1 MWREKRVANFTKER
15 EREREREREGSY
27 QVEKEYLVVWLL
39 VSRQKRMNSEDSSNK
54 GKNECVGPQTLVFFF
69 LKYTHTQKCHC
80 IHFSENEN
88 GKNMYSFFVSK
99 LTFFDTEK
107 EN

>member
-1 MWREKRVANFTKER
+1 MKIQVIKEKT
-15 EREREREREGSY
+15 S
-27 QVEKEYLVVWLL
+27 VWAHKLWFYIYIYIH
-39 VSRQKRMNSEDSSNK
+39 
-54 GKNECVGPQTLVFFF
+54 THTH
-69 LKYTHTQKCHC
+69 THTQKCHC

-99 LTFFDTEK
+99 LTFLDTKK